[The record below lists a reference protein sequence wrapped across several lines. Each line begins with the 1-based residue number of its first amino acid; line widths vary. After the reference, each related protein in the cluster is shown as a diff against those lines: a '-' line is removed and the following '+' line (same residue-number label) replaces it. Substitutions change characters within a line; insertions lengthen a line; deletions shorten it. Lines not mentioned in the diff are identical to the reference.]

1 MNLLV
6 FFINFENSFQI
17 VYGSLEK
24 NNGNKL
30 ENVNNIINITIEQKP

>member
-6 FFINFENSFQI
+6 FFINFENKNLI
-17 VYGSLEK
+17 YGSLEK

-30 ENVNNIINITIEQKP
+30 ENVNNTINITIEQKP